1 MPDAPTLPAAPL
13 FGRFLE
19 IALPTEDIAASVQF
33 YEQLGFRQLLTGDA
47 WPHRYGVLSDGRIH
61 LGLHEAAA
69 DLSLTSIAP
78 SFVLP
83 GVARSLGALRAA
95 GIEPEEVHL
104 GDESLH
110 HLQLRD
116 PGGNPVRLQEARTFS
131 PAPVAVPPEEA
142 PAPAGA
148 STGAPAR
155 SLCGY
160 FMHLSL
166 PQGDFTAA
174 RSFWE
179 RAGWV
184 ALPEED
190 SPYPHLP
197 LTADQLN
204 LAFHARGGMAY
215 PFLAFECLNV
225 PATLERLAAL
235 GIAPVS
241 RPPRSLSVS
250 GAALL
255 EAPEGTL
262 LWLLPAVQ
270 NTQRETALA
279 SA

>member
-1 MPDAPTLPAAPL
+1 MPDAPTPPAAPL
-13 FGRFLE
+13 FGRLLE
-19 IALPTEDIAASVQF
+19 LALPTEDIAASVQF
-33 YEQLGFRQLLTGDA
+33 YERLGFRQLLTGDA
-47 WPHRYGVLSDGRIH
+47 WPHHYGVLSDGRIH

-69 DLSLTSIAP
+69 GLSLASIAP

-83 GVARSLGALRAA
+83 GVARSLEALRAA
-95 GIEPEEVHL
+95 GIEPEEVHF

-116 PGGNPVRLQEARTFS
+116 PGGNLVRLQEARTFS
-131 PAPVAVPPEEA
+131 PASAAPREA
-142 PAPAGA
+142 PDEPPAAA
-148 STGAPAR
+148 SAAKAE

-160 FMHLSL
+160 FLHLSL
-166 PQGDFTAA
+166 PQKDFMAA

-197 LTADQLN
+197 LTADQLD
-204 LAFHARGGMAY
+204 LAFHARGGMAS
-215 PFLAFECLNV
+215 PFLAFECVDV

-235 GIAPVS
+235 GIAPVP
-241 RPPRSLSVS
+241 RPARTLSVS

>member
-1 MPDAPTLPAAPL
+1 MPIASPPPPAAPL

-19 IALPTEDIAASVQF
+19 LALPTQDIVASVQF
-33 YEQLGFRQLLTGDA
+33 YERLGFRQLLTGDA
-47 WPHRYGVLSDGRIH
+47 WPHRYGVLSDGRVH
-61 LGLHEAAA
+61 LGLHETGAAA
-69 DLSLTSIAP
+69 ALSFGSVAP

-83 GVARSLGALRAA
+83 GLARSVAALRAA
-95 GIEPEEVHL
+95 GIEPEAVHF

-116 PGGNPVRLQEARTFS
+116 PGDNPVRLQEARTFS
-131 PAPVAVPPEEA
+131 PDAGERPAGAPQEPVEA
-142 PAPAGA
+142 PAQ
-148 STGAPAR
+148 

-166 PQGDFTAA
+166 PQTDFAAA
-174 RSFWE
+174 RGFWE

-197 LTADQLN
+197 LTADQLD
-204 LAFHARGGMAY
+204 LAFHARGGIAA
-215 PFLAFECLNV
+215 PFLAFECADV
-225 PATLERLAAL
+225 PAALERLSAL
-235 GIAPVS
+235 DIAPLA
-241 RPPRSLSVS
+241 RPARAMLVA

-255 EAPEGTL
+255 CAPEGTL

-270 NTQRETALA
+270 NTQRETAMA
-279 SA
+279 GA

>member
-1 MPDAPTLPAAPL
+1 MPKAPPLPAAPL
-13 FGRFLE
+13 LGRFLE
-19 IALPTEDIAASVQF
+19 LALPTQDIASSVQF
-33 YEQLGFRQLLTGDA
+33 YERLGFRQLLTGDA

-61 LGLHEAAA
+61 LGLHELVTGR
-69 DLSLTSIAP
+69 LSFDSVAP

-83 GVARSLGALRAA
+83 GLARSLAALQAA
-95 GIEPEEVHL
+95 GIEPEAVHF
-104 GDESLH
+104 GEESLH

-131 PAPVAVPPEEA
+131 PDAAA
-142 PAPAGA
+142 
-148 STGAPAR
+148 AR
-155 SLCGY
+155 AQQGQQAQAHSLCGY

-166 PQGDFTAA
+166 PEMDFMAA

-179 RAGWV
+179 HAGWV

-204 LAFHARGGMAY
+204 LAFHAHGGIAS
-215 PFLAFECLNV
+215 PFLAFECPDI
-225 PATLERLAAL
+225 PAALKRLAAL
-235 GIAPVS
+235 DIAPLK
-241 RPPRSLSVS
+241 RPARGLSVA

-262 LWLLPAVQ
+262 LWLLPSVQ
-270 NTQRETALA
+270 NTQRESAMVTA
-279 SA
+279 